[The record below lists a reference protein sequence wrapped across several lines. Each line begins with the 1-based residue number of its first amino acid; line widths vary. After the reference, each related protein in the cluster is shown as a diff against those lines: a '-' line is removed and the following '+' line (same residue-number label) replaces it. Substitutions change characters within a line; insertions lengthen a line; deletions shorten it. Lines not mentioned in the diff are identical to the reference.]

1 MLRCEWQQQLSIVS
15 SLMPTFGI
23 LVDTGGVEN
32 SGAVLLASEL
42 QDLLTDPPDGEV
54 LRLLRPVLVLGMGS
68 PLGTLQQEPQ
78 VLWVQ
83 LDFLNLRRHATSLSI
98 FMSRILWV

>member
-42 QDLLTDPPDGEV
+42 QDLLTDPPDG
-54 LRLLRPVLVLGMGS
+54 
-68 PLGTLQQEPQ
+68 
-78 VLWVQ
+78 
-83 LDFLNLRRHATSLSI
+83 
-98 FMSRILWV
+98 